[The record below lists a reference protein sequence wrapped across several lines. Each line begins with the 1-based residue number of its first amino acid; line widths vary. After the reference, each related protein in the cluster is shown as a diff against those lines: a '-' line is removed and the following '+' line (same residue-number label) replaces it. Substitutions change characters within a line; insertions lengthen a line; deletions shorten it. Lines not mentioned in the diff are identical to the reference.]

1 MAVIASP
8 VLQAVA
14 EQGSSFSHGVGEL
27 HISLSVDVFIKK
39 ESGSCSGDR

>member
-14 EQGSSFSHGVGEL
+14 EQGSSFSHGYGQAQ
-27 HISLSVDVFIKK
+27 HLSV
-39 ESGSCSGDR
+39 SGCIH